1 LQDGQHLNNRG
12 KNLKTIQSIAGNK
25 TGGSMAM
32 PPLLGDPVHDHTRS
46 CRMSAESMQGP
57 VKLTMAGNDGI

>member
-1 LQDGQHLNNRG
+1 
-12 KNLKTIQSIAGNK
+12 
-25 TGGSMAM
+25 M